1 MHIHPVAVKES
12 DLIKTAVL
20 PNYQLPGDTYG
31 RYPAQLLANISQAF
45 FAVDGHDGLDKQAIL
60 NDVLDAI
67 GGQDAL
73 ANRNEIELP
82 LYVYHDMDSC
92 TAVSLKSRV
101 LTEGLLLAWCQFY
114 TWGM

>member
-1 MHIHPVAVKES
+1 M
-12 DLIKTAVL
+12 
-20 PNYQLPGDTYG
+20 
-31 RYPAQLLANISQAF
+31 F
-45 FAVDGHDGLDKQAIL
+45 DGKQK
-60 NDVLDAI
+60 
-67 GGQDAL
+67 DAL